1 MAVTGGEKWE
11 PEQAAEPSS
20 PEPSEDNANPEVTTP
35 EQEARR
41 ESEERIR
48 ELLRAYQETRDT
60 VEELPVVVLVPW
72 DRKRPGSSF
81 KVPYPS
87 TGP

>member
-20 PEPSEDNANPEVTTP
+20 PEPSVDNANPEVTTP

-41 ESEERIR
+41 ESGERIR
-48 ELLRAYQETRDT
+48 
-60 VEELPVVVLVPW
+60 
-72 DRKRPGSSF
+72 
-81 KVPYPS
+81 
-87 TGP
+87 